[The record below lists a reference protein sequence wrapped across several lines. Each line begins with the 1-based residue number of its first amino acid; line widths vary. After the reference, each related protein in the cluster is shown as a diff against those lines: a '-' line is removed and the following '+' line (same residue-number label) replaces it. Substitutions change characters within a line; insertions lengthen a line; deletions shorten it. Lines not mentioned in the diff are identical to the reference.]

1 MHRPYRRQSRAFLF
15 GDRRCRSRWCGG
27 HHRGDDGSSDREE
40 IASGLDGTRRA
51 AMRLLPG
58 RPDHAGGGTFGAKAK
73 SERCRHRPSH
83 ERQCVPLLHLHA
95 HPRRDQTS
103 RARACRHYHSQVMV
117 DTMMTA
123 NSSAKSPEAQLPP
136 AATHSRRAF
145 LKATVAAGGGLLLQA
160 TFPPLARTAMA
171 AASEAAGETAALNA
185 FVRIAPDGIVTIM
198 SKNPEI
204 GQGIKTMLPMVIAEE
219 LDVAWENVRIEQAP
233 LDTAKYGQQFA
244 GGSRAT
250 PLNYDP
256 LRRVGAAG
264 RQMLVA
270 AAARTWNVAP
280 AECGT
285 EAGVVY
291 HRDSGRSLSYGAL
304 AAQAA
309 GMPVPNLARVA
320 LKDPKDFKII
330 GRPIPGVDNA
340 KIVSGQPLFG
350 IDVTV
355 PGMLHAVFQKCPV
368 FGGKLVS
375 ANIDAIKALPGI
387 HDAFI
392 VRASEANPRGEWQ
405 GLSDG
410 VAIVAKS
417 FWAAN
422 RARDKLKVTW
432 DEGPTAAQSSEGF
445 ALRAAELAKGA
456 PAANLRRDG
465 DVASALKNATHVVE
479 AAYSYPFLA
488 HISLEPQNCTAHVQ
502 DGKVAFSAPTQL
514 PEPGVK
520 LVAATL
526 RIPESNVTLNM
537 TRMGGGFGRRLRN
550 DFMAEAAW
558 ISRKVGTPI
567 KLVWTREDDIQH
579 DFYRPAGFHFLTAGL
594 DGTGKLTALRDHFV
608 TFGQGGKVADS
619 AVMDANEFPA
629 VLVPN
634 LEYGQSI
641 MELGLPT
648 GPLRAPRSNALGFVF
663 QSFVDEMAHQAG
675 IDPLDF
681 RLTLLGEPTVIVNS
695 SGKADSLRDFD
706 TGRMRN
712 VLKRVAEVSGWAER
726 NRLPARSGK
735 GIAFYFSH
743 YGYFAEVVQVT
754 VPQSGDIKLD
764 HVWIVADVGS
774 QIINPGAAVNQ
785 GRGAALDGIGAALGR
800 AVTLE
805 RGRVV
810 QSNFD
815 SVKPLRID
823 QAPPVEVEFLITDN
837 PPTGLGEPALPPVVP
852 APSHPTFAACGQ
864 RLRP

>member
-1 MHRPYRRQSRAFLF
+1 MLTAKSSI
-15 GDRRCRSRWCGG
+15 RSR
-27 HHRGDDGSSDREE
+27 RS
-40 IASGLDGTRRA
+40 
-51 AMRLLPG
+51 
-58 RPDHAGGGTFGAKAK
+58 
-73 SERCRHRPSH
+73 
-83 ERQCVPLLHLHA
+83 
-95 HPRRDQTS
+95 
-103 RARACRHYHSQVMV
+103 
-117 DTMMTA
+117 
-123 NSSAKSPEAQLPP
+123 QLPS
-136 AATHSRRAF
+136 AAAPSRRAF
-145 LKATVAAGGGLLLQA
+145 LKATVAAGGGLLLHA
-160 TFPPLARTAMA
+160 TLPPLARAAMTAA
-171 AASEAAGETAALNA
+171 PEASGEPAALNA
-185 FVRIAPDGIVTIM
+185 FIRIAPDGIVTIM

-270 AAARTWNVAP
+270 AAARAWNVAA
-280 AECGT
+280 AECAT
-285 EAGVVY
+285 DAGSVY

-304 AAQAA
+304 ATQAA
-309 GMPVPNLARVA
+309 GMPVPDLTRVA

-340 KIVSGQPLFG
+340 KIVTGQPLFG

-368 FGGKLVS
+368 FGGKVVS
-375 ANIDAIKALPGI
+375 ANVDAIKALPGI

-392 VRASEANPRGEWQ
+392 IRASEANPSGDWQ
-405 GLSDG
+405 GLPDG

-417 FWAAN
+417 WWAAN
-422 RARDKLKVTW
+422 RAREKLKVTW
-432 DEGPTAAQSSEGF
+432 DEGPNAEQSSEAF
-445 ALRAAELAKGA
+445 AQRAAEIARSA
-456 PAANLRRDG
+456 PASYLRRDG
-465 DVASALKNATHVVE
+465 DATASLKNATHVVE
-479 AAYSYPFLA
+479 ATYSYPFLA

-502 DGKVAFSAPTQL
+502 DGKVVFWAPTQL

-520 LVAATL
+520 LVAAAL
-526 RIPESNVTLNM
+526 RIPESNITVNM

-550 DFMAEAAW
+550 DFMVEAAW
-558 ISRKVGTPI
+558 ISKKVGAPV
-567 KLVWTREDDIQH
+567 KVVWTREDDIQH
-579 DFYRPAGFHFLTAGL
+579 DFYRPAGFHILAAGL
-594 DGTGKLTALRDHFV
+594 DGTGKLVALRDHFI

-629 VLVPN
+629 ALVPN

-663 QSFVDEMAHQAG
+663 QSFVDELAHQAG

-681 RLTLLGEPTVIVNS
+681 RLALLGEPKVIINS
-695 SGKADSLRDFD
+695 SGKPDPLRDFD

-712 VLKRVAEVSGWAER
+712 VLRRVAEISGWAER
-726 NRLPARSGK
+726 TSLPARAGK

-743 YGYFAEVVQVT
+743 YGYFAEVAQVT
-754 VPQSGDIKLD
+754 VPQSGAIKLD

-774 QIINPGAAVNQ
+774 QIINPSGAVNQ
-785 GRGAALDGIGAALGR
+785 VQGAALDGLGAALGQ
-800 AVTLE
+800 AITLD

-823 QAPPVEVEFLITDN
+823 QAPPVDVEFLITDN

-852 APSHPTFAACGQ
+852 ALCNAIFAATGK
-864 RLRP
+864 RVRTLPIDADVLKV